1 MEDKSQYRYRFIS
14 RIVIEAVTPIAVGS
28 GDKDIITDARV
39 IKDVNGLPYIPGTSL
54 AGVLRHAVGEN
65 GSNSPFWG
73 FQDRNDGRGSEII
86 FSNAN
91 LVNSDGVAVDG
102 FVDTNNEFLGH
113 YMNLPIRQHAKIND
127 KGTAAKTGKFDE
139 EIVFKGSRFCFEI
152 EVLSKDG
159 DESLL
164 DDIIKQFYKGSF
176 RLGGGTRSGF
186 GEMKVVWYKKR
197 SLDMNAADERKIYLD
212 KSSSLS
218 DSSFWKDIEEKNN
231 GTDADEG
238 WTKYERNLKPDNFFL
253 FGSGFGNDDADMT
266 PVTESCANW
275 TGTEAKFVDNNILIP
290 ATSVKGALAHR
301 VAFYYNQL
309 TGYMADQND
318 PKDYKNH
325 VGNKNDAVVALFG
338 TEDTETPDIQMG
350 NVMISDVIQE
360 TPDCK
365 KHEKIL
371 NHVSIDRFTGG
382 AIDGALFSESVTD
395 GRESEFSL
403 RIMVNGKAFAKEH
416 VKESFEKALNDIC
429 SGMLPLGGGVN
440 RGNGIFMEIKKVEE

>member
-54 AGVLRHAVGEN
+54 AGVLRHEVGEN

-102 FVDTNNEFLGH
+102 FVDTNNEFLRH

-127 KGTAAKTGKFDE
+127 KGTAVKTGKFDE

-152 EVLSKDG
+152 EVLSKEG

-164 DDIIKQFYKGSF
+164 DDIIKQLYKGSF

-186 GEMKVVWYKKR
+186 GEMRVVWYKIR
-197 SLDMNAADERKIYLD
+197 SLDMDAVDERKIYLD

-218 DSSFWKDIEEKNN
+218 DSSFWKDIKEKDN
-231 GTDADEG
+231 GTNADEG
-238 WTKYERNLKPDNFFL
+238 WIKYELNLKPDNFFL

-309 TGYMADQND
+309 TGYMADQNE
-318 PKDYKNH
+318 PEDYKNH

-338 TEDTETPDIQMG
+338 TEDTGDPNIQRG
-350 NVMISDVIQE
+350 NVMISDVIQK

-403 RIMVNGKAFAKEH
+403 RIMVNDKVLEKEP
-416 VKESFEKALNDIC
+416 VKESFEKALNDIR

>member
-73 FQDRNDGRGSEII
+73 FQDNNGGRGSEII

-102 FVDTNNEFLGH
+102 FVDTNNEFLRH

-152 EVLSKDG
+152 EVLSEEKK
-159 DESLL
+159 EHLMN
-164 DDIIKQFYKGSF
+164 DIIAQLYKGSF

-186 GEMKVVWYKKR
+186 GEMKVVWCKKR
-197 SLDMNAADERKIYLD
+197 LLDMNAADERKIYLD

-218 DSSFWKDIEEKNN
+218 DSSFWKDIKGENN
-231 GTDADEG
+231 GTDADKG
-238 WTKYERNLKPDNFFL
+238 WTKYELNLKPDNFFL

-266 PVTESCANW
+266 PVTESCVNW

-309 TGYMADQND
+309 TGYMADQNE
-318 PKDYKNH
+318 PEDYKNH

-338 TEDTETPDIQMG
+338 TEDTGDPNIQRG
-350 NVMISDVIQE
+350 NVMISDVIQK

-403 RIMVNGKAFAKEH
+403 RIMVNDKVLEKEP
-416 VKESFEKALNDIC
+416 VKESFEKALNDIR

-440 RGNGIFMEIKKVEE
+440 RGNGIFIEIKKVEE